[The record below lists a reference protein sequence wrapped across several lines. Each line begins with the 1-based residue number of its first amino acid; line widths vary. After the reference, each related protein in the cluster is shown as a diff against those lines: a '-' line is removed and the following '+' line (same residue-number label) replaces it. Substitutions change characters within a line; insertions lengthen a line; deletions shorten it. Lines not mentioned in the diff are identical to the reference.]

1 MKAIANAKVMHD
13 NSACMKALMDGTNLI
28 LTGNPNVKTVKT
40 LRLITRYTLRYKT
53 TYLLIR
59 PPYVT

>member
-28 LTGNPNVKTVKT
+28 STGNPNVKKT